1 MYSEFCTKCAIL
13 RRMSINPASVSKE
26 EYQVSMKVIQDK
38 YDKKKIQTLPC
49 VHFGG
54 RIIVIFTERDADK
67 AVEYLMKQTLLGIDT
82 ETRPAFQKGQIHQV
96 ALLQVSTHDTCFL
109 FRINEIGMT
118 DSIIRLLED
127 TTITKVG
134 LSLQDDMRGLNQRRK
149 FTPGTFVELQKEV
162 KDIGIEDNSLQKIYA
177 NLFGGKI
184 AKGQQLSNWEAD
196 ILTEAQQRYAATDAW
211 ACIQIHE
218 EVARMKRD
226 RDYVLEKT
234 PEPITIINENEQ
246 QTNQQT

>member
-1 MYSEFCTKCAIL
+1 
-13 RRMSINPASVSKE
+13 
-26 EYQVSMKVIQDK
+26 MKVILDK

-49 VHFGG
+49 IHFDG

-67 AVEYLMKQTLLGIDT
+67 AVDYLMKQTVLGFDT
-82 ETRPAFQKGQIHQV
+82 ETRPTFQKGKMHQV

-109 FRINEIGMT
+109 FRLNEIGLT

-134 LSLQDDMRGLNQRRK
+134 LSLQDDMRGLNQRRN

-177 NLFGGKI
+177 NLFGKKI
-184 AKGQQLSNWEAD
+184 SKGQQLSNWEAD
-196 ILTEAQQRYAATDAW
+196 ILSEAQQKYAATDAW
-211 ACIQIHE
+211 ACIKIHE

-234 PEPITIINENEQ
+234 PEPIPIMNENEQ
-246 QTNQQT
+246 QIN

>member
-1 MYSEFCTKCAIL
+1 
-13 RRMSINPASVSKE
+13 
-26 EYQVSMKVIQDK
+26 MKVILDK

-49 VHFGG
+49 IHFDG

-67 AVEYLMKQTLLGIDT
+67 AVDYLMKQTVLGFDT
-82 ETRPAFQKGQIHQV
+82 ETRPTFQKGKMHQV

-109 FRINEIGMT
+109 FRLNEIGLT

-134 LSLQDDMRGLNQRRK
+134 LSLQDDMRGLNQRRN

-211 ACIQIHE
+211 ACIRLYE
-218 EVARMKRD
+218 ELLRLERTK
-226 RDYVLEKT
+226 DYQLVVV
-234 PEPITIINENEQ
+234 PEEPSEPNTKNLQ
-246 QTNQQT
+246 HV

>member
-1 MYSEFCTKCAIL
+1 MCNGPCTKCAIL
-13 RRMSINPASVSKE
+13 RRRNINH
-26 EYQVSMKVIQDK
+26 VSMKVILDK

-49 VHFGG
+49 IHFGG

-67 AVEYLMKQTLLGIDT
+67 AVDYLMRQTMLGFDT
-82 ETRPAFQKGQIHQV
+82 ETRPTFQKGKMHQV
-96 ALLQVSTHDTCFL
+96 ALLQVATHDTCFL
-109 FRINEIGMT
+109 FRLNKIGLT
-118 DSIIRLLED
+118 DSILQLLED

-134 LSLQDDMRGLNQRRK
+134 LSLQDDMRVLTQRRK
-149 FTPGTFVELQKEV
+149 FQPGTFVELQKEV

-177 NLFGGKI
+177 NLFGKKI

-218 EVARMKRD
+218 EVARMKREQ
-226 RDYVLEKT
+226 DYVLEKV
-234 PEPITIINENEQ
+234 PAPAPVINENE
-246 QTNQQT
+246 